1 MRNALLGCGAFH
13 AGLRHLD
20 VGARA
25 QQVGRKDRH
34 AQRLRARQ
42 RRCRIGLQPLRIGP
56 CAAQQCGQH
65 VGAAGLGFTQART
78 QGSALAGLQLQLA
91 HGLGRAQALLLA
103 HLGQLQGTRIQLRL
117 LVDQGQLALGHAD
130 VQVAVHHVGH
140 QGHAR
145 CLQAAPCIEHGSCG
159 IALAGLAG
167 AEQAQVPAH
176 VDAGVEIRVDGCD
189 VLQRARTG
197 REHGPEGSAGRAR
210 QQPLLA
216 QARLGLGQIE
226 VGGQRLLDQGVEGF
240 IAPGLPPALQVGCGG
255 RARCARRGGGQGL
268 CPLRRHRA
276 VELCRGRR

>member
-34 AQRLRARQ
+34 AQRLRAGQ

-78 QGSALAGLQLQLA
+78 QSSALAGLQLQLA
-91 HGLGRAQALLLA
+91 HGLSRAQALLLA

-140 QGHAR
+140 QATR
-145 CLQAAPCIEHGSCG
+145 AACRRPRASSTAAA
-159 IALAGLAG
+159 ALRS
-167 AEQAQVPAH
+167 PAS
-176 VDAGVEIRVDGCD
+176 
-189 VLQRARTG
+189 RARTG
-197 REHGPEGSAGRAR
+197 PGPSSRRCWRGNTSRWLR
-210 QQPLLA
+210 C
-216 QARLGLGQIE
+216 
-226 VGGQRLLDQGVEGF
+226 
-240 IAPGLPPALQVGCGG
+240 PA
-255 RARCARRGGGQGL
+255 ACA
-268 CPLRRHRA
+268 HRP
-276 VELCRGRR
+276 